1 MNTLTFCDA
10 FAHICVFYREHCYQ
24 SMNGRDVDMRNQRLL
39 CCTGLLWLLLCLPLT
54 AMQVRTDCRAAHCTT
69 GSLNGFSGLK

>member
-1 MNTLTFCDA
+1 
-10 FAHICVFYREHCYQ
+10 
-24 SMNGRDVDMRNQRLL
+24 MNGRDVDMRNQRLL

-54 AMQVRTDCRAAHCTT
+54 AMQVRTDCRTAHYTT